1 MALPTGMQFGSTDNT
16 YDYAI
21 AVTTGDTS
29 ASNFTSCRALFI
41 HHTATATVKVT
52 MQNGDDVTFAGIPA
66 NTGYILPVRAIR
78 VWTSTTVATTVIAL
92 Y

>member
-21 AVTTGDTS
+21 PVTTSDT
-29 ASNFTSCRALFI
+29 ASNDFVPCRALYI
-41 HHTATATVKVT
+41 HHTATATVKVK
-52 MQNGDDVTFAGIPA
+52 MQNGDDVIFAGIPA
-66 NTGYILPVRAIR
+66 TNGYLLPVRACR
-78 VWTSTTVATTVIAL
+78 VFTTGTTVTTVIAL